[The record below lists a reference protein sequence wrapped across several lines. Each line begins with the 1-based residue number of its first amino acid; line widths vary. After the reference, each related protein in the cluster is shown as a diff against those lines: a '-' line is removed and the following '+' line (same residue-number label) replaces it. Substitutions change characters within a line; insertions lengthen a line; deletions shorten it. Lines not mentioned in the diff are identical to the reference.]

1 MVETLREAVLGH
13 QRSRPEALFVRCL
26 MPDGSVAPVTYAD
39 LVSRGSQLAWGSIFA
54 IASPA
59 SRRKGIP

>member
-39 LVSRGSQLAWGSIFA
+39 LVSRGSQLARAFDR
-54 IASPA
+54 P
-59 SRRKGIP
+59 